1 VIRVMGQWEWHYE
14 ACQGCQWNALYN
26 VRGHK
31 KIIWVVCNSPGVSR
45 KESQG

>member
-14 ACQGCQWNALYN
+14 VCEGCQWNALYN
-26 VRGHK
+26 VGGHQ
-31 KIIWVVCNSPGVSR
+31 KIVWGVSGVSR